1 LSAVKTKGMNGAE
14 ALLCALQ
21 GMGVQRIYASP
32 GSDWA
37 PLWEALAAPEAGGE
51 FPRYISV
58 RHEETAV
65 AMAMG
70 YAKASG
76 RLAALAL
83 HTTVG
88 ALHAAMLLRAALHE
102 RIPLVVLAGESIAF
116 SEGGG
121 APVGRQWL
129 RLLTDR
135 GGPARLIEPCVKWSF
150 ALNAGMILPHTI
162 QRACQIAMA
171 PPKGP
176 VFVSVP
182 IEHLVETMLAPAP
195 PAALPLAPVA
205 SEDAIDR
212 LAEALN
218 AAGNPAIITE
228 EAGRDPAAVDA
239 LVGVAETLGAPVF
252 EAWQPYY
259 VNFPRRH
266 PLAGGVAWDDMPAML
281 ADADAVFLVESVLP
295 WHPPSRVTDKKVLVL
310 GEEPLHSALPFWG
323 FRADVIAAGEVA
335 ASLRSLQPKLKRK
348 HPTGGWPAR
357 LAERR
362 AKLVEAGRKAGEQ
375 PLIENA
381 WVGYALNQVLQANA
395 VVVNE
400 TITHRLGLHQ
410 QLDRLG
416 PGGFYEASYGG
427 LGGGLGLALG
437 VKSAEPGRTVIL
449 TIGDG
454 AFHYN
459 PVVASFGAAQEH
471 ALPIFVILFN
481 NAGYLSQ
488 SRDVTNTFPQGAA
501 ARAGKVIGTAI
512 TPAPDYAA
520 LARAYGGVG
529 ERVAKPGEL
538 PAALERGL
546 AAVAQGRLALLD
558 VVLKPV

>member
-1 LSAVKTKGMNGAE
+1 MRGAE
-14 ALLCALQ
+14 ALLAALTA
-21 GMGVQRIYASP
+21 MGVERIYASP

-37 PLWEALAAPEAGGE
+37 PLWEALASPATARD
-51 FPRYISV
+51 FPRYISS

-70 YAKASG
+70 YVKATG
-76 RLAALAL
+76 RLAAVAL

-102 RIPLVVLAGESIAF
+102 RIPLVVLAGESIGFAEQG
-116 SEGGG
+116 SI
-121 APVGRQWL
+121 PVGRQWL
-129 RLLTDR
+129 RLLTDT
-135 GGPARLIEPCVKWSF
+135 GGPARLMEGCAKWSF
-150 ALNAGMILPHTI
+150 GLNTGRILPHTI

-171 PPKGP
+171 APKGP

-182 IEHLVETMLAPAP
+182 LEHLVETMPSVPP
-195 PAALPLAPVA
+195 PAALPHMAVA
-205 SEDAIDR
+205 SDTAIDR
-212 LAEALN
+212 IADALN
-218 AAGNPAIITE
+218 AASNPVIITE
-228 EAGRDPAAVDA
+228 EAGRDPAAVRA
-239 LVGVAETLGAPVF
+239 LVELAETLGAPVF

-259 VNFPRRH
+259 VNFPRLH
-266 PLAGGVAWDDMPAML
+266 PLAGGVAYDDMPALL
-281 ADADAVFLVESVLP
+281 ADADTVFLVEAVLP
-295 WHPPSRVTDKKVLVL
+295 WHPPSRVTDKTVLVL
-310 GEEPLHSALPFWG
+310 GEEPLHSRLPFWG
-323 FRADVIAAGEVA
+323 FRADVLAVGEAAP
-335 ASLRSLQPKLKRK
+335 SLRALQRKLNKKTPHHDWPK
-348 HPTGGWPAR
+348 R

-362 AKLVEAGRKAGEQ
+362 AALVEAGRAAGEARV
-375 PLIENA
+375 IESA
-381 WVGYALNQVLQANA
+381 WVGHALNQALPANA

-410 QLDRLG
+410 QLERLG
-416 PGGFYEASYGG
+416 PGSFYEASYGG
-427 LGGGLGLALG
+427 LGGGIGLALG
-437 VKSAEPGRTVIL
+437 VKSAHPERTVVL

-471 ALPIFVILFN
+471 GLPIFVILFN

-488 SRDVTNTFPQGAA
+488 KGDVINSFPNGEA
-501 ARAGKVIGTAI
+501 ARAGTVIGTSI

-529 ERVAKPGEL
+529 ERVDKPGDL

-546 AAVAQGRLALLD
+546 ATVAHGRLALLE
-558 VVLKPV
+558 VVLKPI